1 MDEIVGAGIMRNVD
15 LAAEIARF
23 PPGDGASGRRAETL
37 VGADG
42 LRVVLVTMRAGAV
55 LHEHTAPGPIT
66 IQAVAGRFAVAV
78 PDGEQELV
86 AGSLVALGAGVRHAV
101 RALADGAFLLTIG
114 GSPGSP
120 RSPG

>member
-1 MDEIVGAGIMRNVD
+1 MNGTLNQGSLGTFD
-15 LAAEIARF
+15 LATEIARF

-37 VGADG
+37 IKTDG

-66 IQAVAGRFAVAV
+66 IHAADGRFAVAA
-78 PDGEQELV
+78 PDGERELA
-86 AGSLVALGAGVRHAV
+86 AGHLLALGAGVRHSV

-114 GSPGSP
+114 G
-120 RSPG
+120 